1 MTQKEAL
8 AVLKCGYN
16 VFITGAAGSG
26 KTYLLRE
33 YIKYLRTHG
42 IGVGI
47 TASTGIAATH
57 LDGTTIHSWS
67 GLGMKDVLSEDD
79 LKKLS
84 RKPYLKERFKKTSVL
99 IIDEISMLSQEQF
112 ESLDLICQ
120 KLKKNEGAFG
130 GMQMVLCGDFFQ
142 LPPIGK
148 EDAFV
153 CESELWQRTNFKI
166 CYLEEQY
173 RHLDKK
179 FVTILDS
186 VRKNRV
192 EEETLDLLSKTITKP
207 ENISDKVTKLYT
219 HNANVDEI
227 NNRELEAMPG
237 KGTAYKMTI
246 YGDEHLVK
254 NLKNSCLANE
264 KLTLKKGALVM
275 FLKNNFELGYVNG
288 TLGTVSEC
296 RQGENPV
303 VTTRDGRYITVP
315 LANWEIEDE
324 QGKNVLAMVQQYPL
338 RLAWAITV
346 HKSQGMTLDEALI
359 DLSHSFTPGM
369 GYVALSRVRTL
380 EGLHLLGFN
389 DIALKVS
396 NKAIKL
402 DKIFIEQSQ
411 KVQKE
416 VLKADT
422 CKTRQKEYLDWLQTF
437 SGA

>member
-1 MTQKEAL
+1 MTQEEAL

-33 YIKYLRTHG
+33 YIEYLRKHG
-42 IGVGI
+42 IGVGV

-67 GLGMKDVLSEDD
+67 GLGMKDILDEDD
-79 LKKLS
+79 LRKLS

-120 KLKKNEGAFG
+120 KLKKNERNFG
-130 GMQMVLCGDFFQ
+130 GMQIILCGDFFQ
-142 LPPIGK
+142 LPPVGK

-153 CESELWQRTNFKI
+153 CESEVWQRTNFKV

-186 VRKNRV
+186 VRNNQVIGK
-192 EEETLDLLSKTITKP
+192 TLELLNKTLTKS
-207 ENISDKVTKLYT
+207 EDVSNKITKLYT

-227 NNRELEAMPG
+227 NSQELGAMPG
-237 KGTAYKMTI
+237 RGTTYKMTG

-254 NLKNSCLANE
+254 NLKNSCLASE
-264 KLTLKKGALVM
+264 ELVLKKGALVM

-288 TLGTVSEC
+288 TLGTISEC
-296 RQGENPV
+296 ESGENPV
-303 VTTRDGRYITVP
+303 VLTKDGRHITVP

-346 HKSQGMTLDEALI
+346 HKSQGMTLDEALV

-380 EGLHLLGFN
+380 AGLHLLGFN

-402 DKIFIEQSQ
+402 DKIFIEQS
-411 KVQKE
+411 KKIQKE
-416 VLKADT
+416 VFKTEDY
-422 CKTRQKEYLDWLQTF
+422 KTRQKEYLDWLQTF
-437 SGA
+437 SNA

>member
-1 MTQKEAL
+1 MTQEEAL

-16 VFITGAAGSG
+16 AFITGAAGSG
-26 KTYLLRE
+26 KTYLLRK
-33 YIKYLRTHG
+33 YIEYLRTHG
-42 IGVGI
+42 IGVGV

-67 GLGMKDVLSEDD
+67 GLGIKNLLSEDD

-84 RKPYLKERFKKTSVL
+84 RKPYLKERFKNTSVL

-120 KLKKNEGAFG
+120 QLKKNKSPFG
-130 GMQMVLCGDFFQ
+130 GMQIILCGDFFQ

-148 EDAFV
+148 EDSFV
-153 CESELWQRTNFKI
+153 CESELWQKANLKI

-179 FVTILDS
+179 FVALLES
-186 VRKNRV
+186 VRKNEV
-192 EEETLDLLSKTITKP
+192 VGKSLELLKKTVTKSEE
-207 ENISDKVTKLYT
+207 ISGKVTKLYT
-219 HNANVDEI
+219 HNASVDEI
-227 NNRELEAMPG
+227 NTKELDAMPG
-237 KGTAYKMTI
+237 KAVSYIMTG
-246 YGDEHLVK
+246 YGDEHLMK
-254 NLKNSCLANE
+254 SLKASCLAGE
-264 KLTLKKGALVM
+264 ELALKKGALVM

-288 TLGTVSEC
+288 TMGTVSEC
-296 RQGENPV
+296 NPGENPIV
-303 VTTRDGRYITVP
+303 LTRDGRYITVP
-315 LANWEIEDE
+315 LASWEIEDE
-324 QGKNVLAMVQQYPL
+324 LGKTVLAMVQQYPL

-359 DLSHSFTPGM
+359 DLSRSFTPGM

-389 DIALKVS
+389 EVALKVS
-396 NKAIKL
+396 TKAIKL
-402 DKIFIEQSQ
+402 DKLFFEQSQ

-416 VLKADT
+416 ILKTDKY
-422 CKTRQKEYLDWLQTF
+422 KTRQKEYLDWLQTF
-437 SGA
+437 SET

>member
-1 MTQKEAL
+1 MTQEEAL

-33 YIKYLRTHG
+33 YIEYLRKHG
-42 IGVGI
+42 IGVGV

-67 GLGMKDVLSEDD
+67 GLGMKDILDEDD
-79 LKKLS
+79 LRKLS

-120 KLKKNEGAFG
+120 KLKKNERNFG
-130 GMQMVLCGDFFQ
+130 GMQIILCGDFFQ
-142 LPPIGK
+142 LPPVGK

-153 CESELWQRTNFKI
+153 CESEVWQRTNFKV

-186 VRKNRV
+186 VRNNQVIGK
-192 EEETLDLLSKTITKP
+192 TLELLNKTLTKS
-207 ENISDKVTKLYT
+207 EDVSNKITKLYT

-227 NNRELEAMPG
+227 NSQELSAMPG
-237 KGTAYKMTI
+237 RGTTYKMTD

-254 NLKNSCLANE
+254 NLKNSCLASE
-264 KLTLKKGALVM
+264 ELVLKKGALVM

-288 TLGTVSEC
+288 TLGTISEC
-296 RQGENPV
+296 EPGENPV
-303 VTTRDGRYITVP
+303 VLTKDGRHITVP

-346 HKSQGMTLDEALI
+346 HKSQGMTLDEALV

-380 EGLHLLGFN
+380 TGLHLLGFN

-402 DKIFIEQSQ
+402 DKIFIEQS
-411 KVQKE
+411 KKIQKE
-416 VLKADT
+416 IFKTEDY
-422 CKTRQKEYLDWLQTF
+422 KTRQKEYLDWLQTF
-437 SGA
+437 SNA

>member
-1 MTQKEAL
+1 MTQEEAL
-8 AVLKCGYN
+8 AILKCGYN

-26 KTYLLRE
+26 KTYLLKK
-33 YIKYLRTHG
+33 YIEYLRTHG
-42 IGVGI
+42 VGVGV

-67 GLGMKDVLSEDD
+67 GLGIKDNLTEDD

-84 RKPYLKERFKKTSVL
+84 RKPYLKERFKKTHVL

-120 KLKKNEGAFG
+120 KLKKNEGPFG
-130 GMQMVLCGDFFQ
+130 GMQIILCGDFFQ
-142 LPPIGK
+142 LPPVGK
-148 EDAFV
+148 EDSFV
-153 CESELWQRTNFKI
+153 CESELWQTANFKV

-179 FVTILDS
+179 FITLLES
-186 VRKNRV
+186 VRKNEV
-192 EEETLDLLSKTITKP
+192 VGQTLELLKKALTKEEKV
-207 ENISDKVTKLYT
+207 SDKVTKLYT

-227 NNRELEAMPG
+227 NNKELEAMPG
-237 KGTAYKMTI
+237 KAISYTMTG

-254 NLKNSCLANE
+254 NLKNSCLAGE
-264 KLTLKKGALVM
+264 ELTLKKGALVM
-275 FLKNNFELGYVNG
+275 FLKNNFDLGYVNG

-296 RQGENPV
+296 EPGMNPIV
-303 VTTRDGRYITVP
+303 LTKDGRYITVP
-315 LANWEIEDE
+315 LASWEIEDE
-324 QGKNVLAMVQQYPL
+324 LGKEVLAMVQQYPL

-359 DLSHSFTPGM
+359 DLSRSFTPGM

-389 DIALKVS
+389 DVALKVS

-402 DKIFIEQSQ
+402 DKVFFEQSQ
-411 KVQKE
+411 KLQKE
-416 VLKADT
+416 ILKTDNY
-422 CKTRQKEYLDWLQTF
+422 KNRQKEYLDWLQTF
-437 SGA
+437 SEA

>member
-1 MTQKEAL
+1 MTQGEAL

-33 YIKYLRTHG
+33 YIEYLRKHG
-42 IGVGI
+42 IGVGV

-67 GLGMKDVLSEDD
+67 GLGMKDILDEDD
-79 LKKLS
+79 LRKLS
-84 RKPYLKERFKKTSVL
+84 RKPYLKDRFKKTSVL

-120 KLKKNEGAFG
+120 KLKKNERNFG
-130 GMQMVLCGDFFQ
+130 GMQIILCGDFFQ
-142 LPPIGK
+142 LPPVGK

-153 CESELWQRTNFKI
+153 CESEVWQRTNFKV

-186 VRKNRV
+186 VRNNQVIGK
-192 EEETLDLLSKTITKP
+192 TLELLNKTLTKS
-207 ENISDKVTKLYT
+207 EDVSNKITKLYT

-227 NNRELEAMPG
+227 NSQELSAMPG
-237 KGTAYKMTI
+237 RGTTYKMTG

-254 NLKNSCLANE
+254 NLKNSCLASE
-264 KLTLKKGALVM
+264 ELVLKKGALVM

-288 TLGTVSEC
+288 TLGTISEC
-296 RQGENPV
+296 ESGKNPV
-303 VTTRDGRYITVP
+303 VLTKDGIHITVP

-346 HKSQGMTLDEALI
+346 HKSQGMTLDEALV

-380 EGLHLLGFN
+380 AGLHLLGFN

-402 DKIFIEQSQ
+402 DKIFIEQS
-411 KVQKE
+411 KKIQKE
-416 VLKADT
+416 VFKTEDY
-422 CKTRQKEYLDWLQTF
+422 KTRQKEYLDWLQTF
-437 SGA
+437 SNA

>member
-1 MTQKEAL
+1 
-8 AVLKCGYN
+8 V
-16 VFITGAAGSG
+16 
-26 KTYLLRE
+26 
-33 YIKYLRTHG
+33 
-42 IGVGI
+42 

-67 GLGMKDVLSEDD
+67 GLGMKDILDEDD
-79 LKKLS
+79 LRKLS

-120 KLKKNEGAFG
+120 KLKKNERNFG
-130 GMQMVLCGDFFQ
+130 GMQIILCGDFFQ
-142 LPPIGK
+142 LPPVGK

-153 CESELWQRTNFKI
+153 CESEVWQRTNFKV

-186 VRKNRV
+186 VRNNQVIGK
-192 EEETLDLLSKTITKP
+192 TLELLNKTLTKS
-207 ENISDKVTKLYT
+207 EDVSNKITKLYT

-227 NNRELEAMPG
+227 NSQELSAMPG
-237 KGTAYKMTI
+237 RGTTYKMTG

-254 NLKNSCLANE
+254 NLKNSCLASE
-264 KLTLKKGALVM
+264 ELVLKKGALVM

-288 TLGTVSEC
+288 TLGTISEC
-296 RQGENPV
+296 ESGKNPV
-303 VTTRDGRYITVP
+303 VLTKDGIHITVP

-346 HKSQGMTLDEALI
+346 HKSQGMTLDEALV

-380 EGLHLLGFN
+380 AGLHLLGFN

-402 DKIFIEQSQ
+402 DKIFIEQS
-411 KVQKE
+411 KKIQKE
-416 VLKADT
+416 VFKTEDY
-422 CKTRQKEYLDWLQTF
+422 KTRQKEYLDWLQTF
-437 SGA
+437 SNA